1 MIAHQVQLLVLSKR
15 TSRDVSACVAV
26 FPCWV
31 KVTTLLGDNMSH
43 SNASVWCSICFCYM
57 CELITPSNTLS
68 LSLSHSLSNCLTP
81 SLSFTLPILS
91 SHPLI
96 PSCVTFTHT
105 FLIKFWE
112 VFGETPKCNIFLPI
126 NPDMT
131 EQWRERQVMT
141 NYLTSCSLSDSSLHS
156 EIKNHIK
163 RCIKKQPK
171 KITHTYIQF
180 DRQHQLLRSI

>member
-1 MIAHQVQLLVLSKR
+1 MLPSDAQS
-15 TSRDVSACVAV
+15 VSATCVNSSPHPTH
-26 FPCWV
+26 F
-31 KVTTLLGDNMSH
+31 
-43 SNASVWCSICFCYM
+43 
-57 CELITPSNTLS
+57 LS
-68 LSLSHSLSNCLTP
+68 LFLTHFLTVLHPPSHLHF
-81 SLSFTLPILS
+81 LSFLRALLFPHS
-91 SHPLI
+91 
-96 PSCVTFTHT
+96 VTFTHT

-112 VFGETPKCNIFLPI
+112 VFGETPKRNIFLPI